1 LQRGVPKVVAGHL
14 CSFVSRVARRRE
26 GAPTKEMRVGTSI
39 RRLRVLWIVLFSFAS
54 SACGAQDEG
63 NNDSSLCTIDCA
75 GAAAG
80 GSGGSGAGGASGA
93 AGISPGGS
101 GGTSGVSGGAS
112 GVSGGASGNAGVGGA
127 SGSAGTSAGEGGGG
141 TGGVLPGG
149 SGGMMAGE
157 GGTAGTPAMGEGCTP
172 APSGSFDT
180 MIVTGTGPGGN
191 YTIVQPTTL
200 GEGGFKHPPVAW
212 GNGLATSPTEYYA
225 LLENVASNGFV
236 VIANPG
242 TGSDPQVVRQ
252 GLEWLIEQNGSGEY
266 AGKLAADCAGTIGY
280 SMGGGAAVGS
290 GSHPAVKAIVS
301 IHGLQDASDRASG
314 PILLT
319 TSDDD
324 GFVTKSMFVQPCYD
338 RSSVQPTI
346 LATHITGNAA
356 SFGGHIEPL
365 GTGGE
370 DAAPTIAWLRYW
382 IYGDQAQREWFFGE
396 GCKVCTAPWGDVQ
409 KKNHDWD

>member
-1 LQRGVPKVVAGHL
+1 
-14 CSFVSRVARRRE
+14 
-26 GAPTKEMRVGTSI
+26 MRVGTSI
-39 RRLRVLWIVLFSFAS
+39 RRLRVLWIVLFAV
-54 SACGAQDEG
+54 ACGAQDEG
-63 NNDSSLCTIDCA
+63 DNDSSLCSINCA
-75 GAAAG
+75 GAGEGGAG
-80 GSGGSGAGGASGA
+80 GGGGAGGASGA
-93 AGISPGGS
+93 AGTSSGGS
-101 GGTSGVSGGAS
+101 GGAGGVISAG
-112 GVSGGASGNAGVGGA
+112 SGGASGNDGVGGV
-127 SGSAGTSAGEGGGG
+127 SGNAGTSAGEGGGG
-141 TGGVLPGG
+141 AGGVLPGG
-149 SGGMMAGE
+149 SGGMTGGD
-157 GGTAGTPAMGEGCTP
+157 GGTAGAPPVGEGCTP
-172 APSGSFDT
+172 APPGSFDT
-180 MIVTGTGPGGN
+180 MIVTGTGPGGS

-242 TGSDPQVVRQ
+242 TGSDPQVVRA

-324 GFVTKSMFVQPCYD
+324 NFVTKAMFVQPCYD
-338 RSSVQPTI
+338 RSTVQPTI
-346 LATHITGNAA
+346 LATHITGNAP

-365 GTGGE
+365 GAGGE

-382 IYGDQAQREWFFGE
+382 IYGDQAQRDWFFGE
-396 GCKVCTAPWGDVQ
+396 DCKLCTTPWADVQ
-409 KKNHDWD
+409 KKNHDWN

>member
-1 LQRGVPKVVAGHL
+1 MGTTIRW
-14 CSFVSRVARRRE
+14 SRVL
-26 GAPTKEMRVGTSI
+26 G
-39 RRLRVLWIVLFSFAS
+39 IVLFAS
-54 SACGAQDEG
+54 AVSACGAQDEG
-63 NNDSSLCTIDCA
+63 DDESGLCTINCA
-75 GAAAG
+75 GVGGVGASGAGGTGGAAG
-80 GSGGSGAGGASGA
+80 TSPAGAGGASGMIA
-93 AGISPGGS
+93 AGQ
-101 GGTSGVSGGAS
+101 GGAS
-112 GVSGGASGNAGVGGA
+112 GVGGAGA
-127 SGSAGTSAGEGGGG
+127 TGGSAGMIAGEGGGG
-141 TGGVLPGG
+141 AGGMMPAG
-149 SGGMMAGE
+149 SGGDGGMIAGS
-157 GGTAGTPAMGEGCTP
+157 GGTGGTPPVGEGCTP
-172 APSGSFDT
+172 APSAAFDT
-180 MIVTGTGPGGN
+180 MIVTGTGPGGS

-225 LLENVASNGFV
+225 LLEDVASNGFV

-266 AGKLAADCAGTIGY
+266 AGKLAVDCAGTIGY

-324 GFVTKSMFVQPCYD
+324 GFVTKSGFVQPCYD

-365 GTGGE
+365 GAGGE
-370 DAAPTIAWLRYW
+370 DAAPAIAWLRYW
-382 IYGDQAQREWFFGE
+382 IYGDQAQREWFFGAD
-396 GCKVCTAPWGDVQ
+396 CKVCTAPWGDVQ